1 VSETD
6 REPADGERSAGDDHD
21 WTGPSAD
28 ELARTAG
35 ERWQALV
42 DSGEVVMFGEPSGE
56 PVALVVSDAWPAR
69 FEELRRAIV
78 SALGDTAVRVDH
90 VGSTAVPGIP
100 AKPVVDIQVSVP
112 DVEDEEAYGPALERL
127 GWPMRSR
134 EPGHRYFRTP
144 KGVLPRIQIHVCQTG
159 GEWERDHLL
168 FRDYL
173 RAHPERAS
181 AYGEIKRHFGDRYRD
196 DRLAYTDAK
205 TPFIRSTLALAERW
219 AAETGWSVGGEP
231 SSSVQG
237 AR

>member
-1 VSETD
+1 VVKHDPEAGGD
-6 REPADGERSAGDDHD
+6 GRELRSDDPPG
-21 WTGPSAD
+21 WSGPSAD

-56 PVALVVSDAWPAR
+56 SVTLVVSDVWPAR
-69 FEELRRAIV
+69 FEELRKVIV

-100 AKPVVDIQVSVP
+100 AKPIVDIQVSVP
-112 DVEDEEAYGPALERL
+112 DVEDEDAYGPALERL
-127 GWPMRSR
+127 GWSMRSR

-144 KGVLPRIQIHVCQTG
+144 KGAQPRIQVHVCEVG
-159 GEWERDHLL
+159 GEWEREHLL

-181 AYGEIKRHFGDRYRD
+181 AYGEVKRHFGERYRD
-196 DRLAYTDAK
+196 DRLAYTEAK
-205 TPFIRSTLALAERW
+205 TPFIRTTLAIAERW
-219 AAETGWSVGGEP
+219 AAETGWSVGDD
-231 SSSVQG
+231 ST
-237 AR
+237 R